1 MDYKLKKIQL
11 DLNVTWKISRNS
23 STHKENFILSRGDY
37 ASEIAPNIRYQ
48 EDTKLIES
56 HFKELGKTT
65 EMKYHWCSS
74 FQSAINNI
82 LLKQEH
88 GGDLF
93 KALELPRVDNLETS
107 FSIPIMDPAEV
118 ASYLEMN
125 SEFSSYKL
133 KVCDETALNLLK
145 EVVKFTKKPI
155 RIDAN
160 EGFKSL
166 EDYLKFEEEIKD
178 FNIQFVEQ
186 PFSVSM
192 KEEYAKLKP
201 ISRFEIIADE
211 SLLLDFSGE
220 QFQKMFHGVNVKTMK
235 ARGLENSKRLL
246 VKARQFGLKTM
257 IGCMIES
264 SLGISEAMTLASL
277 CDYIDLDGSLLTS
290 NDPYRDLIKLEKGK
304 LSLAD

>member
-1 MDYKLKKIQL
+1 MDYKLEKIKL
-11 DLNVTWKISRNS
+11 DLKVDWKISRNS
-23 STHKENFILSRGDY
+23 STFKENFILSRGDY

-56 HFKELGKTT
+56 HFKELGKAK

-82 LLKQEH
+82 LLKQECA
-88 GGDLF
+88 GDLY
-93 KALELPRVDNLETS
+93 KGLSLPRVDNLETS
-107 FSIPIMDPAEV
+107 YSIPIMDPAEV

-125 SEFSSYKL
+125 SEYSIYKL
-133 KVCDETALNLLK
+133 KVCDESALKLLK
-145 EVVKFTKKPI
+145 EVVKFTDKSI

-166 EDYLKFEEEIKD
+166 EEYLTFEKEISS

-186 PFSVSM
+186 PFAVSM
-192 KEEYAKLKP
+192 KEEYKALKP
-201 ISRFEIIADE
+201 VSKFEIIADE
-211 SLLLDFSGE
+211 SVLLDFNGE
-220 QFQKMFHGVNVKTMK
+220 QFQSMFHGINVKTMK

-246 VKARQFGLKTM
+246 VKAKEFGLKTM

-264 SLGISEAMTLASL
+264 SLGISEAMSLASL
-277 CDYIDLDGSLLTS
+277 CDYIDLDGSLLVK
-290 NDPYRDLIKLEKGK
+290 NDPYRGSIKVENGK
-304 LSLAD
+304 LSLA